1 MGINTE
7 FILARDKLRT
17 LPVPR
22 FLSPI
27 ETRRQFLLSLLIF
40 GVPALGI
47 GIAIL
52 WQRGLGEPSS
62 TGDLIFTIVIA
73 ALAGVAEEVLFGG
86 LAKRYFGNGGLV
98 VGRII
103 WVILHIF
110 YAPVKTFY
118 RIPMDILFGI
128 LYIKLWRGRY
138 WWLSLIIHPLW
149 NVTVIVGWQLAKVY
163 IS

>member
-1 MGINTE
+1 MGINAE

-17 LPVPR
+17 LSPPR

-62 TGDLIFTIVIA
+62 TGDLIFTIIIA

-86 LAKRYFGNGGLV
+86 LAKRFFGNGGLV
-98 VGRII
+98 IARWTSFSASYTSRSGEGVSGGSH
-103 WVILHIF
+103 LSF
-110 YAPVKTFY
+110 T
-118 RIPMDILFGI
+118 
-128 LYIKLWRGRY
+128 RY
-138 WWLSLIIHPLW
+138 
-149 NVTVIVGWQLAKVY
+149 GM
-163 IS
+163 